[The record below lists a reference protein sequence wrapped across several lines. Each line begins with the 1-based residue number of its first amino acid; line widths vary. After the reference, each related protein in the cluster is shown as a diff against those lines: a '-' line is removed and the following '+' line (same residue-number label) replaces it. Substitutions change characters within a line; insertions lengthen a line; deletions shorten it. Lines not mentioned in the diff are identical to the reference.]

1 MEFVQ
6 GVLKAMFKL
15 KRFHQTLLMAFK
27 NWDLFTYIDGLLKIA
42 LP

>member
-15 KRFHQTLLMAFK
+15 KRFHQTPMAFK
-27 NWDLFTYIDGLLKIA
+27 NWDLFPYIDGLLKIA